1 MKTIKQIEAILRANH
16 FDFEKSMCGQYRLL
30 KNNFLVFEESACED
44 LYDYECALQ
53 SFYDLLTCCEV
64 YEVYLA
70 HDWNDDM
77 KNCHYLTDHISHCI
91 HPEFFSRNETDA
103 IVFLDKRRAQ
113 AIADEINNDL
123 LEEGMDAKAIVC
135 KFELFDEIDEYED
148 E

>member
-1 MKTIKQIEAILRANH
+1 MKTIKQIEAILKANY
-16 FDFEKSMCGQYRLL
+16 FDFEKSMCGQYRLM
-30 KNNFLVFEESACED
+30 KNNSLVYEEPANED

-70 HDWNDDM
+70 HDWNDNM
-77 KNCHYLTDHISHCI
+77 KGCHYLNDDVSRWVN
-91 HPEFFSRNETDA
+91 PEFFSRNETEA
-103 IVFLDKRRAQ
+103 MVFLDKRKAQ

-123 LEEGMDAKAIVC
+123 LEEGMDAKAIVYE
-135 KFELFDEIDEYED
+135 FELFEDIDEE

>member
-1 MKTIKQIEAILRANH
+1 MKTIKQIEAILKANH

-30 KNNFLVFEESACED
+30 KNNSLVYEEPACED

-70 HDWNDDM
+70 HDWTDNM
-77 KNCHYLTDHISHCI
+77 KDCHYLTDDISHCI
-91 HPEFFSRNETDA
+91 DPEFFSRNETDA
-103 IVFLDKRRAQ
+103 MVFLDKSRAQ

-123 LEEGMDAKAIVC
+123 LEDGMDAKAIVYE
-135 KFELFDEIDEYED
+135 FELFEDIDED
-148 E
+148 A

>member
-1 MKTIKQIEAILRANH
+1 MKTIKQIEAILKANY
-16 FDFEKSMCGQYRLL
+16 FDLEKSMCGQYRLM
-30 KNNFLVFEESACED
+30 KNNSLVYEEPANED

-70 HDWNDDM
+70 HDWNGNM
-77 KNCHYLTDHISHCI
+77 KGCHYLNDDISRCI
-91 HPEFFSRNETDA
+91 DPEYFSRNETEA
-103 IVFLDKRRAQ
+103 MVFLDKRKAQ

-135 KFELFDEIDEYED
+135 EFELLEDIDEE
-148 E
+148 EA

>member
-1 MKTIKQIEAILRANH
+1 MKTIKQIEAILKDNH

-30 KNNFLVFEESACED
+30 KNNSLVYEEPACED
-44 LYDYECALQ
+44 LYDYDCALQ

-70 HDWNDDM
+70 HDWTDNVED
-77 KNCHYLTDHISHCI
+77 CHYLTDDISHCI
-91 HPEFFSRNETDA
+91 DPDYFSRNEA
-103 IVFLDKRRAQ
+103 EAMVFFDKSKAQ

-123 LEEGMDAKAIVC
+123 LEEGMDAKAIVY
-135 KFELFDEIDEYED
+135 KFELFEDIDEE